1 MPHIFLQTT
10 SDVVENQDIVD
21 ILEKLV
27 ARLSTFD
34 TIGSHAIKAYHSLSH
49 TWLIG
54 SGGPNGFIHCEVAIL
69 DGRDSALKK
78 QITDGMYEELLE
90 CFHASR
96 DSKEAGITLELR
108 EMDRETY
115 RKG

>member
-1 MPHIFLQTT
+1 MPHISLQTT

-21 ILEKLV
+21 ILERLVLKLSSFETV
-27 ARLSTFD
+27 S
-34 TIGSHAIKAYHSLSH
+34 SHAIKAYHALRP

-54 SGGPNGFIHCEVAIL
+54 EGGPNGFIHCEVAIL
-69 DGRDSALKK
+69 NGRPLELKK
-78 QITDGMYEELLE
+78 AIADGMYAELLD

-108 EMDRETY
+108 EMDKETY
-115 RKG
+115 RK